1 MALDLTTVRMSFNYL
16 CYSILGCVKIIAQWI
31 LFLYFMK
38 FSMVCWKHCVN
49 FFHRPIS
56 IFDKENYYSCNQTK
70 ADKAFLFA
78 LTYIAFVN
86 LVMLGEI
93 HLFIHNIK
101 GAASSLSKTDLPLED
116 HSSVISNMFS
126 LDCMW
131 FLLQS
136 WKY

>member
-16 CYSILGCVKIIAQWI
+16 YYSILGCIKIIAQWI

-38 FSMVCWKHCVN
+38 FSMACWKHCVN

-70 ADKAFLFA
+70 DDKAFLFA
-78 LTYIAFVN
+78 LTYIAFVK

-101 GAASSLSKTDLPLED
+101 GVTSSLSKNWLI
-116 HSSVISNMFS
+116 VRRS
-126 LDCMW
+126 LLCNI
-131 FLLQS
+131 
-136 WKY
+136 KYVFYRLHVVFTAKF

>member
-1 MALDLTTVRMSFNYL
+1 ML
-16 CYSILGCVKIIAQWI
+16 I
-31 LFLYFMK
+31 
-38 FSMVCWKHCVN
+38 

-70 ADKAFLFA
+70 DDKAFLFA
-78 LTYIAFVN
+78 LTYIAFVK

-101 GAASSLSKTDLPLED
+101 GVTSLLSKTDLPLD

-126 LDCMW
+126 IDCMW

-136 WKY
+136 SKY